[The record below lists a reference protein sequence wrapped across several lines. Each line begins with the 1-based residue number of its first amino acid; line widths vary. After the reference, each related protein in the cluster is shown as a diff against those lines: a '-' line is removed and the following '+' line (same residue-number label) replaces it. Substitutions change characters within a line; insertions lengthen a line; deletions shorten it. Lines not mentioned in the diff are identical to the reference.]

1 MTTAITTMNRHGRH
15 RRHLQ
20 MTITMKMTGMLM
32 GMMTAMALA
41 ATEVKQWP
49 PFAMTMRIA
58 AIRTSQ
64 SPTLLMR

>member
-15 RRHLQ
+15 RHLQ
-20 MTITMKMTGMLM
+20 MVTGMLM

-41 ATEVKQWP
+41 ATKVTQWP

-58 AIRTSQ
+58 AILTSQ
-64 SPTLLMR
+64 SPTLLTR